1 MNSDQIF
8 RDRVSEVID
17 EALSVPE
24 SERAEFLKSLCHD
37 EPDVAA
43 EVISLLQFESLAQQI
58 DELPGLNPDWFNN
71 STLNPPLQTRVEVN
85 GFRIIREIGQG
96 ANSVVYEAEQ
106 LDPCRQVAIKV
117 LSLASGAADAA
128 DRFKLEGHI
137 GARLEHPL
145 IARVYQTGVTHSGVL
160 ERPYIAMEYVRG
172 VPLTSV
178 IHDPKLGFETRRSIL
193 RSIFQAIQFAHEQG
207 VIHRDIKPSNV
218 IVHFDSESSSL
229 ISVKVVDFGIAKLVD
244 DTSIP
249 VSIRTLDAQ
258 LLGTLRYMSP
268 ERISGQCNGG
278 TVASDVYSLGVL
290 ADELLS
296 GSCRNVGSAGS
307 NTIRNNK
314 LSEHVRHVLQRMAAD
329 EPKDRYATM
338 LEALNAMDAA
348 FDDTRLITH
357 LRSYHRR
364 LNALSNRVYMNH
376 RRMVMFFILLISST
390 AFGAGWL
397 TIQLMNK
404 HKLTVDRTEADAL
417 AASKLESKWNHVNA
431 QVQLATAYLEAGEF
445 DEAKNVYRMLVER
458 IGPLDQLEQRMR
470 HAIVINLAYVAQK
483 SGKYDEA
490 RHYYLQIRDESN
502 LLNSLD
508 HTNTWN
514 QWITTAYGLQKCGEP
529 ETAREMYEY
538 ALSIPEFEDLPWR
551 IHSNGLALYG
561 GFLWTQGEYESAKAM
576 LHESLQDPPKQMS
589 LKARTDFAHRHS
601 SYGLILDTMTQH
613 EEATSY
619 HVAARELLTA
629 LHGPMNVVVNRALLN
644 EATNALYL
652 GDVDR
657 GRSLAQQAK
666 DFFQTSP
673 KAWTAELIESDI
685 LLSMSS
691 LLEGDEQLAIDRL
704 ESVFELG
711 AEYSVPTY
719 RWDIYAKPLLAAAL
733 VNTGNHPEKLEA
745 IYADCV
751 AIRDKL
757 GKNHPWL
764 ALLMPYFEQAEN
776 EWVTLWTGG

>member
-24 SERAEFLKSLCHD
+24 SERAEFLKSLCRD

-71 STLNPPLQTRVEVN
+71 STLNPPLQTRVEVD

-160 ERPYIAMEYVRG
+160 QRPYIAMEYVRG
-172 VPLTSV
+172 APLTSV
-178 IHDPKLGFETRRSIL
+178 IHDPKLGFEVRRSIL

-218 IVHFDSESSSL
+218 IVDLDSESSNL
-229 ISVKVVDFGIAKLVD
+229 ISVKVVDFGIAKLID

-307 NTIRNNK
+307 NTIRHNK
-314 LSEHVRHVLQRMAAD
+314 LSEHVQHVLQRMAAD

-364 LNALSNRVYMNH
+364 LNALSNRVYLNH
-376 RRMVMFFILLISST
+376 RRMVMMFVLCTTLIACGTGWLALRYMNHLLLTPSGTTRTERADADVWEFVKAQLEIANAFSESGEFEKAAQVHQNMLDEIGGLDQYEVRLQHSILLN
-390 AFGAGWL
+390 
-397 TIQLMNK
+397 M
-404 HKLTVDRTEADAL
+404 
-417 AASKLESKWNHVNA
+417 
-431 QVQLATAYLEAGEF
+431 
-445 DEAKNVYRMLVER
+445 
-458 IGPLDQLEQRMR
+458 
-470 HAIVINLAYVAQK
+470 AYVAMK
-483 SGKYDEA
+483 SGKRDEA
-490 RHYYLQIRDESN
+490 LQMYRALRDESN
-502 LLNSLD
+502 LIANMGRKYAWRRWFS
-508 HTNTWN
+508 
-514 QWITTAYGLQKCGEP
+514 TAHGLQSCGDFES
-529 ETAREMYEY
+529 AREMYLF
-538 ALSIPEFEDLPWR
+538 AIGLPEFEQQDWR
-551 IHSNGLALYG
+551 IRSRGLAFYG
-561 GFLWTQGEYESAKAM
+561 GFLWMQGDLDNAERM
-576 LHESLQDPPKQMS
+576 LYQSIQEPSDQLTLEDRID
-589 LKARTDFAHRHS
+589 LALRHS
-601 SYGLILDTMTQH
+601 SYGLILDTMGRH
-613 EEATSY
+613 EEATPY
-619 HVAARELLTA
+619 HLIARESLTN
-629 LHGPMNVVVNRALLN
+629 LYGPMHVSVHRAALN
-644 EATNALYL
+644 EASNALYAKKL
-652 GDVDR
+652 DR
-657 GRSLAQQAK
+657 AFSLSSQAK
-666 DFFQTSP
+666 MFFQTSP
-673 KAWTAELIESDI
+673 RAWTSE
-685 LLSMSS
+685 
-691 LLEGDEQLAIDRL
+691 LLECETLLAAIALLTGQVQQSL
-704 ESVFELG
+704 EHLDSLIAIGSEHS
-711 AEYSVPTY
+711 EPTY
-719 RWDIYAKPLLAAAL
+719 RWNDYATPLLAAAL
-733 VNTGNHPEKLEA
+733 LESGDRSA
-745 IYADCV
+745 RLDEIYTDCV
-751 AIRDKL
+751 QSINNL
-757 GKNHPWL
+757 GSAHPWL

-776 EWVTLWTGG
+776 EWVALWTGG